1 VKALRERLAARSPAV
16 HARLLQLASKDDRE
30 QAHRAALIVCA
41 VADERRAI
49 DLALDAFVGERM
61 YREAEIALRIFGHA
75 AVPRILERIG
85 EGGEEARAA
94 LVSLLVSLVPHEGDV
109 EVAKALRTAIRD
121 ESDLVATSALIALA
135 TVGSAEDFVT
145 IADFIAA
152 SPSQRIPAAAEAALA
167 SLAVR
172 YPEAARAFAREAREG
187 EGARM
192 AVAVAI
198 GAVGG
203 GLLGSV
209 EDDLAFLAKLLDS
222 SDERVR
228 RAAVVALGD
237 VGIAAGFE
245 SLRRALGDGSNE
257 VRLAAIASLG
267 RLRTP
272 DGAPSATACLL
283 ELLRDDDDSELVAT
297 VLHALGATGD
307 PAAVPSLTK
316 LVGSKHTPIVVAAI
330 TALARIDPA
339 AGLAPFLE
347 AARSEDPEVAKAAL
361 LALEGSSDPRAL
373 ACFQA
378 ALEHEA
384 WDVRT
389 LAADCLGPAG
399 GALAE
404 PWLRDRLSR
413 EPSPMVREAI
423 DRALGAIARPPTDT
437 A

>member
-1 VKALRERLAARSPAV
+1 
-16 HARLLQLASKDDRE
+16 
-30 QAHRAALIVCA
+30 
-41 VADERRAI
+41 
-49 DLALDAFVGERM
+49 
-61 YREAEIALRIFGHA
+61 
-75 AVPRILERIG
+75 
-85 EGGEEARAA
+85 
-94 LVSLLVSLVPHEGDV
+94 
-109 EVAKALRTAIRD
+109 
-121 ESDLVATSALIALA
+121 
-135 TVGSAEDFVT
+135 
-145 IADFIAA
+145 
-152 SPSQRIPAAAEAALA
+152 
-167 SLAVR
+167 
-172 YPEAARAFAREAREG
+172 
-187 EGARM
+187 M

-272 DGAPSATACLL
+272 DGSPAATACLL

-413 EPSPMVREAI
+413 EPSPIVREAI